1 MSVSSE
7 TSAQE
12 ESHFKKTLSFYYKIL
27 ICVKLTKLTT
37 KSKKQPSQMTHQ

>member
-27 ICVKLTKLTT
+27 ICVKLTT
-37 KSKKQPSQMTHQ
+37 KSKIQPSQMTHQ

>member
-1 MSVSSE
+1 MSGSSE

-27 ICVKLTKLTT
+27 ICVKTKLTT
-37 KSKKQPSQMTHQ
+37 KSKIQPSQMTHQ